1 MSQQAFQFERIRAQL
16 QQPGD
21 GVFRDAEWLEASWQ
35 DPEAFA
41 RALLRHHS
49 ASTHAPLKSSPEAG
63 YDLYHDLVLRHQ
75 NPSLPALLWT
85 ELEPGLHSLSYAQL
99 HAACT
104 QRRATWMRQGVKAGE
119 ALCIVAPLGPEL
131 LIDLLTGLRMGLRV
145 SLLPPLGPDFL
156 AVRLGGLAN
165 PWIATAPRYRMLLIR
180 KELQPRVLESSD
192 EASLVAASAGATSH
206 TYAPDEPMLALFSPL
221 RQSPTEP
228 AEVTAAVAYGRAL
241 RDGLLLL
248 GLAPGKVLAAPEH
261 LPLQYQPAL
270 LLATLL
276 QGATFLHIGAEDFA
290 PRRALATEPRM
301 DILLVSAVLRDALL
315 RQPAPRLPGLELWIM
330 NPQEPPAQV
339 WGDFAHRCGLAA
351 VPAALMLVDA
361 ACGGCLLFSLR
372 RRGSPPRLLMP
383 APGMPFALRSA
394 NDSGIPAQ
402 DNYGVWDP
410 LPATAGIL
418 LSRRDG
424 AYIYTGTLAPT
435 HQGRCYPAAEVEE
448 VALSRPFV
456 IAATVVLQNSD
467 TSPIALLV
475 FTGPEPLEH
484 AREQAPRRAAAL
496 RESIIQRLGKE
507 FLPTVI
513 EQYAMYPRCRNAA
526 LDHEWCARQY
536 QRGTLRAREEQA
548 LFRLLD
554 RLRLACARPQGLG
567 TAGKAVGS
575 AGTP

>member
-1 MSQQAFQFERIRAQL
+1 MSQQEFPFARIRAQL

-21 GVFRDAEWLEASWQ
+21 GVFRDAQWLEASWQ
-35 DPEAFA
+35 DPDAFA
-41 RALLRHHS
+41 RALLQHHS
-49 ASTHAPLKSSPEAG
+49 ASTQAPVKSSPEAG

-104 QRRATWMRQGVKAGE
+104 QRRASWMTLGIKAGE
-119 ALCIVAPLGPEL
+119 ALCIIAPLGPEL

-156 AVRLGGLAN
+156 AARLARLAN

-180 KELQPRVLESSD
+180 KELQARVLAASD
-192 EASLVAASAGATSH
+192 EATLVAASAGATSH
-206 TYAPDEPMLALFSPL
+206 TYAPDEPMLALFSPQ
-221 RQSPTEP
+221 RQNPTEP
-228 AEVTAAVAYGRAL
+228 AEVAAAVAYGRAL

-248 GLAPGKVLAAPEH
+248 GLTPGKVLAAPEQQ
-261 LPLQYQPAL
+261 LLQYQPAL

-276 QGATFLHIGAEDFA
+276 QGATFLHISAEDFA
-290 PRRALATEPRM
+290 PSRCLAVEPRM
-301 DILLVSAVLRDALL
+301 DILLVSAALRDALL
-315 RQPAPRLPGLELWIM
+315 KQPAPRLPNLELWIM
-330 NPQEPPAQV
+330 NPQEPPAQA
-339 WGDFAHRCGLAA
+339 WEDLAHRCGLAA
-351 VPAALMLVDA
+351 TPAALMLVDS

-372 RRGSPPRLLMP
+372 RRGSPSRLLMP
-383 APGMPFALRSA
+383 APGLPFTLRAA
-394 NDSGIPAQ
+394 NDTGTPAQ
-402 DNYGVWDP
+402 ESYGVWEP

-418 LSRRDG
+418 LSRREG

-435 HQGRCYPAAEVEE
+435 RQGHCYPAAEVEE
-448 VALSRPFV
+448 VALWRPFV
-456 IAATVVLQNSD
+456 IAASVVMQRGDSG
-467 TSPIALLV
+467 PITLLV

-496 RESIIQRLGKE
+496 CESLSQRLGKE
-507 FLPTVI
+507 FLPTSI
-513 EQYAMYPRCRNAA
+513 EQYAMYPRCRDAA

-536 QRGTLRAREEQA
+536 RRGTLRAREEHP

-554 RLRLACARPQGLG
+554 RLRLACARPQSLG
-567 TAGKAVGS
+567 AAGKVVDTGGAL
-575 AGTP
+575 